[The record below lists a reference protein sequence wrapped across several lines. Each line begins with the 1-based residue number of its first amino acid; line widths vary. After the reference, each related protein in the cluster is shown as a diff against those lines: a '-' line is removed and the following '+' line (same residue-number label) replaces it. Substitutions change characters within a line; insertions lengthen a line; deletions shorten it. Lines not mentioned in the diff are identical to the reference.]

1 MDKVIFWWGID
12 TGPRLEGV
20 RGGNVYQNPETERV
34 TESQQ
39 NCRVVILPAGELGD
53 KVSAPQSPPFH
64 PLILQPS
71 GMPIF
76 AWTPLEAT
84 GKEASICSVE
94 HRVTQGG
101 TYQLGRVNRK
111 YSESPVS
118 CGTYWGNGLL
128 RPTVP
133 TTSESLGGWRKLPQ
147 ETTWGRDNEP
157 STKELYPI
165 FLV

>member
-20 RGGNVYQNPETERV
+20 RGGNVYQNLETERV

-39 NCRVVILPAGELGD
+39 NCRVVILPAGKLGD

-64 PLILQPS
+64 PLLLQPS
-71 GMPIF
+71 GMPTF

-118 CGTYWGNGLL
+118 CGTYWGPCAYYI
-128 RPTVP
+128 RIP
-133 TTSESLGGWRKLPQ
+133 GWLEEASQ
-147 ETTWGRDNEP
+147 EATWGRDNEP